1 MAINKAQQLVKET
14 GNLEVP
20 LALRN
25 APTKLMKE
33 QGYGKDYKYA
43 HSFEGNFIK
52 MNFMPEALQYKTL
65 YQPGNNAKEKNYQ
78 KDLKNK
84 WGNKYEY

>member
-20 LALRN
+20 FALRN
-25 APTKLMKE
+25 APTKLMKQ

-43 HSFEGNFIK
+43 HNYEGNFVK
-52 MNFMPEALQYKTL
+52 MNFMPESLENIVL
-65 YQPGNNAKEKNYQ
+65 YQPGNNARENNYK
-78 KDLKNK
+78 KDLKEK
-84 WGNKYEY
+84 WGDKYS